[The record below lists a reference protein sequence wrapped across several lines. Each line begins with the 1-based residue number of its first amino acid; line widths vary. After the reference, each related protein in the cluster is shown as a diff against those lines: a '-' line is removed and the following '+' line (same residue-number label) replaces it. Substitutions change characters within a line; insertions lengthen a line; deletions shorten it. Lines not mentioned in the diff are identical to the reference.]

1 MPSPA
6 SFQRA
11 LVVATPIS
19 GQGKGSSLGREL
31 AEGLGRR
38 GVPTELLLTTAAGHA
53 TEACADLADDID
65 LVVSVGGDGT
75 LREVLTGLGKRS
87 DRGAA
92 VRVGVL
98 PMGTGNALGT
108 DLGLPRDVDR
118 SIDVIL
124 RGHSVLMDVADVNG
138 QLSFL
143 VTGVGP
149 DAAVVQDVAQRRV
162 HGRLSKWSYVPAA
175 VRTYFTY
182 KPIPLSVELDG
193 KALSGTF
200 SQVLVSNTSH
210 YGGVAKIAPD
220 RVLDDGLFE
229 VFLFRRGDKL
239 SLLLYT
245 LRVLLGLVPGGSIQ
259 RERAR
264 LVRVTSEQ
272 PAPCEIDGDP
282 AGTTPIEVRVT
293 GVRYRLLVP

>member
-11 LVVATPIS
+11 LVVANPVS
-19 GQGKGSSLGREL
+19 GQGKGASLGREL
-31 AEGLGRR
+31 AEGLRR
-38 GVPTELLLTTAAGHA
+38 CGVPTELLLTTAAGDA
-53 TEACADLADDID
+53 TAACAELPEGTD

-75 LREVLTGLGKRS
+75 LREVLTGLGRRS

-92 VRVGVL
+92 IRVGVL
-98 PMGTGNALGT
+98 PMGTGNALGK

-118 SIDVIL
+118 ALDVML

-149 DAAVVQDVAQRRV
+149 DAAVVGDVHRRRV
-162 HGRLSKWSYVPAA
+162 HGKLSKWSYVPAA
-175 VRTYFTY
+175 IRTYLTF
-182 KPIPLSVELDG
+182 KPVPLSVEVDG
-193 KALSGTF
+193 EPLSGTF
-200 SQVLVSNTSH
+200 SQVLVSNTIY
-210 YGGVAKIAPD
+210 YGGVARIAPD
-220 RVLDDGLFE
+220 RLLDDGKFE

-245 LRVLLGLVPGGSIQ
+245 VRVFLGLVPGGSILKK
-259 RERAR
+259 RAR
-264 LVRVTSEQ
+264 HVRITSQ
-272 PAPCEIDGDP
+272 TPAPCEIDGDP
-282 AGTTPIEVRVT
+282 AGSTPIEVRVT
-293 GVRYRLLVP
+293 GVRYQLLVP